1 VTSTTRPPT
10 LAELDPGER
19 DRRFARLQTQ
29 MPEVWRA
36 MRLNQEGESVV
47 VVPSVTVDRVN
58 QNSGSLT
65 QAYEER
71 FLFLLLLLRQ
81 PRLRMVY
88 VTSMPIA
95 PQIVEYYLALL
106 PGIIPSHARAR
117 LSLVAVQDG
126 SPRPLTEKLLER
138 PRVVEQIRSLVPD
151 RRRSH
156 LVPYNTTPLER
167 DLALALGIPMYGAD
181 PRLFHLGTKSGCRR
195 IFAEEGVRH
204 PAGFE
209 DLHSL
214 EEVVGALARLRA
226 ASPGTGWSSSTRAS
240 PAAATPWSTWA
251 VCPRR
256 ARPGSRPSWA
266 SGPGP
271 CASSSPTCRST
282 GTWPSWPSAAA
293 SSRS

>member
-1 VTSTTRPPT
+1 MTATRPPT
-10 LAELDPGER
+10 LAEFDPGER
-19 DRRFARLQTQ
+19 ERRFAALQAR
-29 MPEVWRA
+29 MPEVWGA

-47 VVPSVTVDRVN
+47 VVPSVTVDRVE
-58 QNSGSLT
+58 QGSGSLT

-88 VTSMPIA
+88 VTSTPIA

-106 PGIIPSHARAR
+106 PGVIPSHARAR

-138 PRVVEQIRSLVPD
+138 PRVVEQIRSLIPD

-181 PRLFHLGTKSGCRR
+181 PRLFPLGTKSGCRR

-209 DLHSL
+209 DLHSF

-226 ASPGTGWSSSTRAS
+226 ASPG
-240 PAAATPWSTWA
+240 
-251 VCPRR
+251 
-256 ARPGSRPSWA
+256 
-266 SGPGP
+266 SGQALVKLNEGVSGGGN
-271 CASSSPTCRST
+271 ALVDL
-282 GTWPSWPSAAA
+282 G
-293 SSRS
+293 

>member
-1 VTSTTRPPT
+1 MTSTTRPPT

-117 LSLVAVQDG
+117 LS
-126 SPRPLTEKLLER
+126 R
-138 PRVVEQIRSLVPD
+138 
-151 RRRSH
+151 
-156 LVPYNTTPLER
+156 
-167 DLALALGIPMYGAD
+167 
-181 PRLFHLGTKSGCRR
+181 
-195 IFAEEGVRH
+195 
-204 PAGFE
+204 
-209 DLHSL
+209 
-214 EEVVGALARLRA
+214 
-226 ASPGTGWSSSTRAS
+226 
-240 PAAATPWSTWA
+240 
-251 VCPRR
+251 
-256 ARPGSRPSWA
+256 
-266 SGPGP
+266 
-271 CASSSPTCRST
+271 
-282 GTWPSWPSAAA
+282 
-293 SSRS
+293 